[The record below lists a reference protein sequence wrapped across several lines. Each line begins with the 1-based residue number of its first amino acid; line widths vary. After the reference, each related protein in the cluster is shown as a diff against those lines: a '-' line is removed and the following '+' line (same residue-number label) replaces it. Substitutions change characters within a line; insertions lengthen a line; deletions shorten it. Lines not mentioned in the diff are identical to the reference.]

1 MTDVGNWN
9 NKVIG
14 EFRASGGKVGG
25 QLAGAPLLLLTSTGA
40 KTGREHTTPIMYLA
54 DGERLAVFATKA
66 GAPTNP
72 AWYHN
77 LVANP
82 RATVEVG
89 AESFEV
95 DAEVATR
102 EERDRLYA
110 VQSER
115 NPGFAEYETMTTRVI
130 PVVLLKRVAP

>member
-1 MTDVGNWN
+1 
-9 NKVIG
+9 
-14 EFRASGGKVGG
+14 
-25 QLAGAPLLLLTSTGA
+25 LLLLTSTGA